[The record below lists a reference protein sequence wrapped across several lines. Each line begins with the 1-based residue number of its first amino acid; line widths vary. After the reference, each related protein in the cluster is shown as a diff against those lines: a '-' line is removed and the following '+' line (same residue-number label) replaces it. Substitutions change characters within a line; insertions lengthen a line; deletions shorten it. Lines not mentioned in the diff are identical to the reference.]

1 MEVDLISNIKYTKD
15 QLNVAIKNFEN
26 AEGEMIDYYIYEIK
40 ATKAKLSYFISI
52 AKKNKMELEKKQVI

>member
-1 MEVDLISNIKYTKD
+1 MEVDLISNIKHTKE

-40 ATKAKLSYFISI
+40 AIKAKLSYFISI
-52 AKKNKMELEKKQVI
+52 AKKHKMELEKKQVI